1 MLDSVVRQHQVVK
14 LHQSGKRAII
24 HMFYV
29 VLRELPAP
37 KFGQK
42 SPNSRFGKKNL
53 QNSELFALFQVWDLT
68 EFICTHIPKGRRKNY
83 HVRKSIFVIKL
94 TKSSVLDR
102 ESRDLTVR
110 LGWMLFLWS
119 KIPDYWI
126 GSDSGR
132 WSNF

>member
-68 EFICTHIPKGRRKNY
+68 EFICTHIPMGREKNY
-83 HVRKSIFVIKL
+83 HQL
-94 TKSSVLDR
+94 C
-102 ESRDLTVR
+102 
-110 LGWMLFLWS
+110 S
-119 KIPDYWI
+119 KIYFCD
-126 GSDSGR
+126 
-132 WSNF
+132 